1 MPLVKL
7 EYKLNLTCFIFF
19 PESKGYP
26 YATEALGSSFKTHP
40 QEERVF
46 KKSVGKE
53 ISKALFME
61 ATPLLT
67 HMAGS
72 TLMKGMAQNT
82 IAKPTFYQFLGQD
95 SIHLKNGEK
104 ILRETANV
112 LKSSP
117 ADISFFDMYTKQAD
131 KYQLS
136 YNAIDDQLN
145 SEAKVNPMNIKPDSA
160 TEAYHEFLMK
170 ISKAHPRLLVFA
182 FLPCS
187 QSFRFIANE
196 LWKETEDPV
205 YKKFFEANMRGMG
218 YRSDLEKFI
227 DDTFSLDSLLGTERF
242 KVIEGIYLEGM
253 KQEKNFIDQA
263 AL

>member
-19 PESKGYP
+19 PESKGYL
-26 YATEALGSSFKTHP
+26 YATEALGSSFKTQP

-46 KKSVGKE
+46 KRSVGKE

-104 ILRETANV
+104 ILRENANV

-117 ADISFFDMYTKQAD
+117 ADSSFFEMYTKQAD

-136 YNAIDDQLN
+136 YNAIDGQLMT
-145 SEAKVNPMNIKPDSA
+145 EANVNPKNIEPDSA
-160 TEAYHEFLMK
+160 TKAYNEFLTEV
-170 ISKAHPRLLVFA
+170 SRARPRLLVFA

-187 QSFRFIANE
+187 QSFRFIANQH
-196 LWKETEDPV
+196 LQKTQDPV
-205 YKKFFEANMRGMG
+205 YKKFFIANYREPGC
-218 YRSDLEKFI
+218 RSDLEKFVNER
-227 DDTFSLDSLLGTERF
+227 FPLDSLGEELF
-242 KVIEGIYLEGM
+242 KDIKEIYPEGM
-253 KQEKNFIDQA
+253 KQEENFVDQA

>member
-1 MPLVKL
+1 MLH
-7 EYKLNLTCFIFF
+7 FF

-53 ISKALFME
+53 ISKVLFE
-61 ATPLLT
+61 KATPLLT

-72 TLMKGMAQNT
+72 RLMKGMAQNT

-117 ADISFFDMYTKQAD
+117 ADSSFFDMYTKQAD

-136 YNAIDDQLN
+136 YNAIDGQLM
-145 SEAKVNPMNIKPDSA
+145 SEANVNPMNIEPDSA
-160 TEAYHEFLMK
+160 TEAYNEFLTEV
-170 ISKAHPRLLVFA
+170 SHPRLLVFA

-187 QSFRFIANE
+187 QSFRFIANQH
-196 LWKETEDPV
+196 LQKTQDPV
-205 YKKFFEANMRGMG
+205 YKNFFIANYRKPG
-218 YRSDLEKFI
+218 YKSDLEKFVNER
-227 DDTFSLDSLLGTERF
+227 FPLDSLGEELF
-242 KVIEGIYLEGM
+242 KDIKEIYLGGM
-253 KQEKNFIDQA
+253 KQEENFIDQA

>member
-1 MPLVKL
+1 MFHFL
-7 EYKLNLTCFIFF
+7 

-26 YATEALGSSFKTHP
+26 HSTEALGSKFKIQP
-40 QEERVF
+40 QERRVF
-46 KKSVGKE
+46 KRATGKLGKE
-53 ISKALFME
+53 ISKALFDK
-61 ATPLLT
+61 ATHTLT
-67 HMAGS
+67 DMAKS
-72 TLMKGMAQNT
+72 TLMRGMAQNT
-82 IAKPTFYQFLGQD
+82 IAKPTFYDFLGQD
-95 SIHLKNGEK
+95 YIHLKNGEE
-104 ILRETANV
+104 ILRETANL
-112 LKSSP
+112 LKSSQ
-117 ADISFFDMYTKQAD
+117 ADFPFSNMYTKQAD

-136 YNAIDDQLN
+136 YNAIDYQLN

-160 TEAYHEFLMK
+160 TEAYHQFLIK
-170 ISKAHPRLLVFA
+170 VSKAHPRLLVFA

>member
-1 MPLVKL
+1 MLH
-7 EYKLNLTCFIFF
+7 FF

-53 ISKALFME
+53 ISKVLFKK

-72 TLMKGMAQNT
+72 RLMKGMAQNT

-117 ADISFFDMYTKQAD
+117 ADSSFFDMYTKQAD

-136 YNAIDDQLN
+136 YNAIDGQLM
-145 SEAKVNPMNIKPDSA
+145 SEANVNPMNIEPDSA
-160 TEAYHEFLMK
+160 TEAYNEFLTEV
-170 ISKAHPRLLVFA
+170 SHPRLLVFA

-187 QSFRFIANE
+187 QSFRFIANQYVKNTQ
-196 LWKETEDPV
+196 LDPV
-205 YKKFFEANMRGMG
+205 YEKFFLDNYRKRGYKSG
-218 YRSDLEKFI
+218 LENFV
-227 DDTFSLDSLLGTERF
+227 DERFPLDSLELELF
-242 KVIEGIYLEGM
+242 KVIEEIYLEGM